1 MKYVVMINF
10 VNDGVIEPR
19 TAKIFDDVQ
28 AAKQAAYD
36 FIDQDLNRINERP
49 DLPSTPA
56 YQLSPRN
63 LTPTKYQKGIYRV
76 DLIEWINEQPLIAAL
91 MSERISEHPLIVETA
106 VVCPVE

>member
-28 AAKQAAYD
+28 VAKQAAYD
-36 FIDQDLNRINERP
+36 FIDQDRTRVNTRP
-49 DLPSTPA
+49 DLPSSPV
-56 YQLSPRN
+56 YQLSLRN
-63 LTPTKYQKGIYRV
+63 LTSNKYQKGIYRV
-76 DLIEWINEQPLIAAL
+76 DLIEWIDEQPLIA
-91 MSERISEHPLIVETA
+91 ERIKERPLIVETA